1 LSSFNLIIKLNQIF
15 EINNLIKNQEEYK
28 NHKTN
33 LLKFFTKIKK
43 NNLDKIYLGKIFQLI
58 NIFYK
63 YELENNIIDEL
74 NLIDFFLKDLGI
86 DSFELFLKNIDFEF
100 YFNNKKFNDT
110 IQNFIEKFNEYDELK
125 IINIFI
131 YLLSF
136 DLTIDNQVYLNNL
149 FLNIE
154 FGLEKYLSSY
164 LNFDLNQNKINLII
178 DFLNFIM
185 EKNVFHFS
193 SNVLF
198 YIDNLFIFINNN
210 EDQIFIKNYKKKIMI
225 FDFHKLLFVNKN
237 NSNVIYYI
245 K

>member
-28 NHKTN
+28 THKTN

-198 YIDNLFIFINNN
+198 YIDNLFIFMNHN